1 MNKPKLNIPFEE
13 SYWVIPGQ
21 ILAGEY
27 PASKY
32 FEYETR
38 RRLTAMLLLG
48 IDTWIDLTAPGE
60 LPDYEAILL
69 EEAGWMD
76 KPVTHNRYYIED
88 FGIPTP
94 DQMQMLLDFINKA
107 LQEQHRLY
115 IHCYAGIGRTGTVV
129 GCFLAQHKNISGE
142 AALALLADLRK
153 DCPASRYTS
162 PQSLEQW
169 EMVKNWK

>member
-1 MNKPKLNIPFEE
+1 MNLPFEE
-13 SYWVIPGQ
+13 CYWVLPGSVM
-21 ILAGEY
+21 AGEY

-32 FEYETR
+32 FEHETR
-38 RRLTAMLLLG
+38 RRLSGLLLLG

-60 LPDYEAILL
+60 LPDYEGVLL

-76 KPVTHNRYYIED
+76 KTVTHNRFYIED
-88 FGIPTP
+88 FGIPTTE
-94 DQMQMLLDFINKA
+94 QMKNLLSFMDKA

-129 GCFLAQHKNISGE
+129 GCFLTQRNGISGD
-142 AALALLADLRK
+142 AALTLLANLRK
-153 DCPASRYTS
+153 ACPSSRYSS